1 MKKIIFIIKFIF
13 LINLFINTEAVAQ
26 NTFFVAGKVINQ
38 ENGEPIIGT
47 TLFIPNIQKGIATD
61 ESGNF
66 KIENLN
72 SGIYD
77 LQLNSLGYQDTTY
90 SIQIID
96 QSINIE
102 LVMIADVT
110 NITTINVTED
120 RDQEFGIQRL
130 RQVENNAIYSS
141 KKNELIQLSRL
152 TINKATNNSRQVYAK
167 VSGLNIWESDGA
179 GIQLGIGGRG
189 LSPSRNANFNTR

>member
-1 MKKIIFIIKFIF
+1 
-13 LINLFINTEAVAQ
+13 
-26 NTFFVAGKVINQ
+26 
-38 ENGEPIIGT
+38 
-47 TLFIPNIQKGIATD
+47 
-61 ESGNF
+61 
-66 KIENLN
+66 
-72 SGIYD
+72 
-77 LQLNSLGYQDTTY
+77 
-90 SIQIID
+90 
-96 QSINIE
+96 
-102 LVMIADVT
+102 MIADVT

-179 GIQLGIGGRG
+179 GIQLGIG
-189 LSPSRNANFNTR
+189 LSLIHISEPTRPY